1 MLAFVSWELN
11 VRVGD
16 RIALSLI
23 IRTVVDC
30 IYEIE
35 IDTLKKIRFCY
46 LLQNLGKKLIFV
58 ILAQF
63 ETKKQ
68 RKITRIVRDEIW
80 RNRYSAKTN

>member
-46 LLQNLGKKLIFV
+46 LLQNLK
-58 ILAQF
+58 
-63 ETKKQ
+63 
-68 RKITRIVRDEIW
+68 
-80 RNRYSAKTN
+80 